1 MAVGSTRYTR
11 RRIAGIG
18 AGAGGALALAACGAA
33 GGGQSPGAAPAKLPA
48 AALQFWSPAAPGSV
62 SEKAERDIADAF
74 ESEHSGWKVTNSYIT
89 YATVE
94 DYAQKFATA
103 VAAGTPPD
111 VLETT
116 SPREWGG
123 LGMLNALDS
132 RIAKEKS
139 SVFNLQ
145 DFWPGVLVHARFDGK
160 TYAIPYTTDSRGV
173 YYNKDLLAKAG
184 LDATRPPRTWNEMRD
199 WVRRLTERDSG
210 GAITQLGFTPRTGQS
225 FLWTWQPLAGGALID
240 ESGAVPKILYNS
252 PQAVKALTYMV
263 ELVDT
268 IGGVAA
274 DDTFLKSFSGSTGG
288 AFAAGKLAMIINLNS
303 YVEDLKRNAPGLRFG
318 VGPEPIADD
327 GGKRAT
333 YSGGWHLGIP
343 NGAKSPDQAWELVIS
358 LTNEKWMLERNKRG
372 GSMPPR
378 KALSNDPFY
387 QQGEQ
392 KYFADA
398 MAYAVGRP
406 KGPWGESQ
414 TYTIPKALDDAYNKR
429 LTPKEALD
437 RATAELQRDVDKYY
451 ATRK

>member
-1 MAVGSTRYTR
+1 MAKRGSAGVTR
-11 RRIAGIG
+11 RGVLGIG
-18 AGAGGALALAACGAA
+18 SVAGLVGLAGCGVQA
-33 GGGQSPGAAPAKLPA
+33 GTSGGSGQTTGPGSLAPAS
-48 AALQFWSPAAPGSV
+48 LQFWSPAGPGSV
-62 SEKAERDIADAF
+62 TEKAERDIADAF
-74 ESEHSGWKVTNSYIT
+74 EREHTGWKVTNSFIT
-89 YATVE
+89 YSTVE

-111 VLETT
+111 GLLTT

-123 LGMLNALDS
+123 LGMLLSLDS

-139 SVFNLQ
+139 AVFNLQ

-173 YYNKDLLAKAG
+173 YWNKELFARAG
-184 LDATRPPRTWNEMRD
+184 LDPERPPRTWNEFRD
-199 WVRRLTERDSG
+199 YVRRLTQRDG
-210 GAITQLGFTPRTGQS
+210 TGTILELGFTPRTGQS
-225 FLWTWQPLAGGALID
+225 FLWTWQPLAGGQLID

-263 ELVDT
+263 ELEDT
-268 IGGVAA
+268 VGGVPLTDA
-274 DDTFLKSFSGSTGG
+274 FLKGFSGSNSPFGS
-288 AFAAGKLAMIINLNS
+288 GKLAMIIQLNS
-303 YVEDLKRNAPGLRFG
+303 YVENLKRDAPTLRYG

-343 NGAKSPDQAWELVIS
+343 NGSKVPDQAWELTKF
-358 LTNEKWMLERNKRG
+358 LTGEKWMLERNMRG

-378 KALSNDPFY
+378 KALSSNPFY

-429 LTPKEALD
+429 LSPKEALD
-437 RATAELQRDVDKYY
+437 RATAELQRDVDK
-451 ATRK
+451 